1 MQGEQGD
8 HVPPYNSKHDN
19 SIKWKKKNGQG
30 YMKTP
35 VTNTSDSTHMVIHCT
50 GKEWQSKNKSL
61 VWYLLCKAL
70 SFSHLG

>member
-1 MQGEQGD
+1 MFHPTTPNMTIALNE
-8 HVPPYNSKHDN
+8 
-19 SIKWKKKNGQG
+19 KKKNGQG